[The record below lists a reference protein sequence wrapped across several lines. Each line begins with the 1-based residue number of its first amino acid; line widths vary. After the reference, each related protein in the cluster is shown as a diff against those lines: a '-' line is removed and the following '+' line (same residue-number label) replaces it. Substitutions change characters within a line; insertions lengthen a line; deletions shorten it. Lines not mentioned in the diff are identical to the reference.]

1 MEFPDGNAV
10 RTSPVDDSAIP
21 HAPASC
27 GKVCDR
33 TPAGCVKT
41 TLFFAAS
48 GALGATASGLVA
60 SVHAVATT
68 VAIAHAASK
77 FGVVRFR
84 SIGFLW
90 KEVTWV
96 AARGVYESEHKRK
109 RRDFLPR
116 ASRVVLAVST
126 PLSELHLSR
135 TDALWARAA
144 DTRAPTCRASRQRSR
159 SGRLCRSP
167 TDIPPTVSTFSRTPV
182 RGSPSPSTS
191 WRRSAR

>member
-10 RTSPVDDSAIP
+10 RTLPVDDSAIP

-33 TPAGCVKT
+33 TPAGCVKA

-48 GALGATASGLVA
+48 GALGATAGGLVA
-60 SVHAVATT
+60 SVQAVATT
-68 VAIAHAASK
+68 VAIASAASK
-77 FGVVRFR
+77 FGLVRFQ

-90 KEVTWV
+90 KKVMWV

-116 ASRVVLAVST
+116 DARAVLAVST

-135 TDALWARAA
+135 TDAPGGVRRIPVLRHVERVVN
-144 DTRAPTCRASRQRSR
+144 DRDRIAPAVHRR
-159 SGRLCRSP
+159 
-167 TDIPPTVSTFSRTPV
+167 TF
-182 RGSPSPSTS
+182 
-191 WRRSAR
+191 RRR